1 MDITNNTLTTFELIN
16 PKETYF
22 ICDELELH
30 IYARNGRNE
39 SKQYGGDL
47 FRAKIF
53 TTNSTYSAS
62 SSTDGEIVDNG
73 NGTYNAYFT
82 LKWTGVI
89 SISVSLIYSSEA
101 TYVLDRIRTENQPR
115 IVYYGAFVSENKTQK
130 EGFCNIQLRI
140 PMKEKEF
147 CDFTDETTGSPWFC
161 EKPVGFGCS
170 DWKKHRID
178 GGKSEQ
184 QAIQVTNATER
195 EAFKVSKTQLTGPVK
210 SVTVIRGNA
219 TQALMSTDDLPVCSL
234 GYNSKQPEIA
244 GYYDQVWT
252 YDKDLEYIATRIG
265 KIASSGSP
273 VVVVSVWA
281 HFESAPPLFYE
292 KRVRG
297 IVAAMG
303 RLLDRNKRAVV
314 LFKGGNTRQYTTFGQ
329 HTSCSDWYAR
339 GNEERMRNIIFQDS
353 RIGFID
359 AWDMTHAQLQADN
372 VHPTGFH
379 ILWKTRAHRTLRDL
393 DQVLIKSEAG
403 GLISMY
409 KQEQNRPSRQYKSEI
424 VFVES
429 LGVED
434 DVESAVAEVST
445 EESQS
450 ESDGSIYTTKQICTD
465 ERTRRTS
472 YAAAQ
477 IIKTSLDDM
486 DMKTT
491 WPPTSDDLNIKQKHE
506 PSKIA
511 ILKTGKIAFK
521 VPLVE
526 LVTYF
531 GRKKIGPQP
540 FNRLGLE
547 CEEHQDA

>member
-1 MDITNNTLTTFELIN
+1 MRSFSDQSNQHSLCPSRTARKFPRFAYPSVQPINWTNHMDITNNTLTTFELIN

-244 GYYDQVWT
+244 GYYDQGNWFSPTCRVHRFRDVAQIKKCFSNRQLFFLGDSTIRQLHEYYLKTLNLSMSFLGEKGTGYTGPVSGKDSKNNITTLFAFHKYPVGKKVWT

-379 ILWKTRAHRTLRDL
+379 IVNINDKLLTL
-393 DQVLIKSEAG
+393 
-403 GLISMY
+403 
-409 KQEQNRPSRQYKSEI
+409 
-424 VFVES
+424 
-429 LGVED
+429 LGC
-434 DVESAVAEVST
+434 S
-445 EESQS
+445 
-450 ESDGSIYTTKQICTD
+450 
-465 ERTRRTS
+465 
-472 YAAAQ
+472 
-477 IIKTSLDDM
+477 
-486 DMKTT
+486 
-491 WPPTSDDLNIKQKHE
+491 
-506 PSKIA
+506 
-511 ILKTGKIAFK
+511 
-521 VPLVE
+521 
-526 LVTYF
+526 
-531 GRKKIGPQP
+531 
-540 FNRLGLE
+540 
-547 CEEHQDA
+547 